1 MLFNSVGLYGRYK
14 DPTVNVTLTE
24 LRKHLEMKGIQVFLG
39 DTTATG
45 ISGTRIEDSGAAVPE
60 TIDLAIVVGGDG
72 TMLHVARQL
81 AQHAVPLI
89 GVNLGRLGF
98 LTDISADRMLADIDE
113 VLRGEFSLEERM
125 MLCAQITS
133 NGEMGTEIT
142 ALNDITLSKGN
153 TGRMIEFDT
162 RVNSEPV
169 GRTRGDGVIVASPT
183 GSTAYAL
190 SAGGPILHP
199 LLPAM
204 VFAPICP
211 HTLGHRPMVL
221 DGASVIE
228 LEVLDLAGANG
239 NVFID
244 GLHQLSV
251 TGNEVIR
258 IRRAETVTRM
268 LRINSHNHFTAL
280 RSKLGWG

>member
-1 MLFNSVGLYGRYK
+1 MSFKSVGLYGRYK
-14 DPTVNVTLTE
+14 DSKVNITLTE
-24 LRKHLEMKGIQVFLG
+24 LRKYLELKGIHVFLG
-39 DTTATG
+39 DTTATD
-45 ISGTRIEDSGAAVPE
+45 ISGKRIEDSGAPVPE
-60 TIDLAIVVGGDG
+60 TIELAIVVGGDG

-81 AQHAVPLI
+81 AQYALPMI

-113 VLRGEFSLEERM
+113 VLRGEFSIEERI
-125 MLCAQITS
+125 MLCAQVTS
-133 NGEMGTEIT
+133 DGKAGAEIT

-153 TGRMIEFDT
+153 TARMIEFDT

-169 GRTRGDGVIVASPT
+169 GRTRGDGVIVATPT
-183 GSTAYAL
+183 GSTGYAL

-199 LLPAM
+199 LLPAI

-221 DGASVIE
+221 DAGSVIE
-228 LEVLDLAGANG
+228 LEVLDLGRAKG

-244 GLHQLSV
+244 GLRQLSV
-251 TGNEVIR
+251 TGSEVIR